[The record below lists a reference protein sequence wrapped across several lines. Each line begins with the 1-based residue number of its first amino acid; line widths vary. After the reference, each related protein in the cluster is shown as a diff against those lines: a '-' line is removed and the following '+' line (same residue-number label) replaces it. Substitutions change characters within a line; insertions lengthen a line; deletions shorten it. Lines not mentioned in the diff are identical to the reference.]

1 MEHGYMTSQ
10 TESNIIGQEAY
21 NDFRIFSK
29 LSYNCVKYMMTHNEL
44 IWKLLKY
51 TDADAW
57 NKPNL
62 TQEEKAQLIYAGQA
76 DSSKYNVFMDLKQPD
91 VMVNEIA
98 LVRIAPY
105 HAIGLNR
112 TIGLLEV
119 SMEIFSHY
127 KINHMSNYQTRIDT
141 IAEELLS
148 TFNGADVGGIG
159 LLSFNETLDNSSR
172 LFEAGQIP
180 FAGKQ
185 IIFSMLSV

>member
-1 MEHGYMTSQ
+1 MTSQ
-10 TESNIIGQEAY
+10 TENNIIGQEAY

-29 LSYNCVKYMMTHNEL
+29 ISYNCVKYMMKHNEL

-57 NKPNL
+57 SKPNL

-148 TFNGADVGGIG
+148 TFNGADIGGIG
-159 LLSFNETLDNSSR
+159 LLSFNESADNSSR

-180 FAGKQ
+180 FVGKQ
-185 IIFSMLSV
+185 IIFSMFSA

>member
-1 MEHGYMTSQ
+1 MTSQ